1 MSLGFLA
8 PLFALG
14 VLGVVVPLIVHLVH
28 KERKE
33 AIAFPSL
40 MFVEKAPYQ
49 HSRRQR
55 IRDWLLFL
63 VRALAIILLAA
74 AFARPYFVARRLGG
88 AALGGAREVVVLL
101 DRSMSMR
108 YGNRWAA
115 AREAAAK
122 SLGGVGERDHWNLI
136 PFDTRASLVNDPT
149 GDRVARRAALDS
161 LTTTDAGTRLA
172 PAVALARR
180 ILGAST
186 FPQKE
191 LLIVSDFQR
200 SAWDLGDD
208 VEMPEGTKLS
218 AVDVSAGEVHD
229 RSVRAVETRREVAA
243 GKAPGAD
250 DRVIVAARVVNVG
263 PAVKGVGI
271 ALEING
277 REVER
282 KRVDLPGD
290 GGATVA
296 FAPVAVVSGG
306 APARVVL
313 DPDDLPADDA
323 HHFILER
330 SPTLGVLLVDH
341 VDAPAERGLFAA
353 RALGIG
359 DHPAFDIRAVRS
371 DRVTAR
377 DLEGRSLVVLNDAG
391 LPRGLGAT
399 ALSNFVR
406 GGGGLLIAL
415 GEFSSARDWPAA
427 GKELLPGDIGNAVD
441 RFGAKGAVLGYLD
454 RSHPAL
460 SVFGASRSGDLSVA
474 RFFRYRQLQAVD
486 GVMARFDDGAPALVE
501 KRLGSGRILVWTS
514 GFDGYWNDLPRQA
527 VFLPFLHQLAQYAA
541 SYHERRDSWRVAEAI
556 DLREATGGRG
566 ERRIDAETRS
576 DSTERFAVI
585 TPKGARLSIGGAEN
599 PGALEGRE
607 AGFYEIRHS
616 GKPNERA
623 RIVAVNVATQEMD
636 FATFD
641 PLRLTTALGPKAGAV
656 SVEGA
661 AVSDPAAALVERE
674 REQSLWW
681 YIVVVVALLLL
692 AESMLARRVT
702 HRRMQLS

>member
-1 MSLGFLA
+1 MSFGFLA

-14 VLGVVVPLIVHLVH
+14 VLGVAVPLIVHLVH

-55 IRDWLLFL
+55 IRDWILFL
-63 VRALAIILLAA
+63 VRAFAIILLAA
-74 AFARPYFVARRLGG
+74 AFARPYFAARSLVG

-101 DRSMSMR
+101 DRSFSMR
-108 YGNRWAA
+108 YGSRWQA
-115 AREAAAK
+115 AREAAMK
-122 SLGGVGERDHWNLI
+122 SLGATGERDHWNLI
-136 PFDTRASLVNDPT
+136 PFDTRASLVNDAT
-149 GDRVARRAALDS
+149 GDRASRRAALDS
-161 LTTTDAGTRLA
+161 VTTTDAGTRLA

-186 FPQKE
+186 LPHKE
-191 LLIVSDFQR
+191 LLIVSDFQ
-200 SAWDLGDD
+200 SSSWDLGDD
-208 VEMPEGTKLS
+208 VEMPVGTTLS
-218 AVDVSAGEVHD
+218 TVDVSGGEVRD
-229 RSVRAVETRREVAA
+229 RSVRAVETRREAVV
-243 GKAPGAD
+243 GKAPTAD
-250 DRVIVAARVVNVG
+250 DRVVVAARVVNVG
-263 PAVKGVGI
+263 PAAKGVGI

-282 KRVDLPGD
+282 KRVDLPAD
-290 GGATVA
+290 GGSTVA
-296 FAPVAVVSGG
+296 FAPVPVVAGG

-313 DPDDLPADDA
+313 DADTLPGDDA
-323 HHFILER
+323 HYFILER
-330 SPTLGVLLVDH
+330 SPTVGVLLIDH
-341 VDAPAERGLFAA
+341 VDSPADRGLFVA

-391 LPRGLGAT
+391 LPRGLGSA
-399 ALSNFVR
+399 ALSTFVR
-406 GGGGLLIAL
+406 AGGGLLVAL
-415 GEFSSARDWPAA
+415 GEHTSAREWPAA

-441 RFGAKGAVLGYLD
+441 RLGAQGAVLGYLD
-454 RSHPAL
+454 RAHPAL

-474 RFFRYRQLQAVD
+474 RFFRYRQLQAAE

-501 KRLGSGRILVWTS
+501 KRLGGGRILIWTS

-541 SYHERRDSWRVAEAI
+541 SYHERRDAWRVAEAI
-556 DLREATGGRG
+556 DLREATAGGARG
-566 ERRIDAETRS
+566 ERASRT
-576 DSTERFAVI
+576 DSTARFAVI
-585 TPKGARLSIGGAEN
+585 TPKGGRMSIGGTEN

-607 AGFYEIRHS
+607 AGFYEVRPS

-623 RIVAVNVATQEMD
+623 RIVAVNVATPEME

-641 PLRLTTALGPKAGAV
+641 PLRLTTALGPT
-656 SVEGA
+656 GA
-661 AVSDPAAALVERE
+661 AANAESAAAIDPAAAIAEHE

-681 YIVVVVALLLL
+681 YIVVAVALLLL
-692 AESMLARRVT
+692 AETILARRVT
-702 HRRMQLS
+702 LRRTQLS